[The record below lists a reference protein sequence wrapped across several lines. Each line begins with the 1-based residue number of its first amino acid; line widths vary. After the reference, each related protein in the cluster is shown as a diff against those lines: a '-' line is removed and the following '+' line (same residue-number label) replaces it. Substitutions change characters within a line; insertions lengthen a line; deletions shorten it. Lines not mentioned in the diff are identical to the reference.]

1 MSKPSIDSNDIP
13 PELKQFLQRDTYSL
27 LIRGKYGSG
36 KTALSL
42 TILRSL
48 KATDNFF
55 YISTRT
61 SPTQLFDYYPWL
73 SKFVKK
79 QDSDYTDFLLATCL
93 YRYSMVQ
100 DVYLMTADQRSM
112 PPQIFTL
119 KGALTIADREGHIH
133 NLGVYCIDHG
143 NFAKV
148 ARKLEQPR

>member
-1 MSKPSIDSNDIP
+1 M
-13 PELKQFLQRDTYSL
+13 
-27 LIRGKYGSG
+27 
-36 KTALSL
+36 
-42 TILRSL
+42 L
-48 KATDNFF
+48 KAWNDFNDRRQFIAGLVQRIIPIGKLLEDQKNDVF
-55 YISTRT
+55 SVVM
-61 SPTQLFDYYPWL
+61 SL
-73 SKFVKK
+73 FVKK

-133 NLGVYCIDHG
+133 NLGVYCIDHS

>member
-1 MSKPSIDSNDIP
+1 MSTP
-13 PELKQFLQRDTYSL
+13 
-27 LIRGKYGSG
+27 
-36 KTALSL
+36 AV
-42 TILRSL
+42 L
-48 KATDNFF
+48 KAWNDFNDRRQFIAGLVQRIIPIGKLLEDQKNDVF
-55 YISTRT
+55 SVVM
-61 SPTQLFDYYPWL
+61 SL
-73 SKFVKK
+73 FVKK